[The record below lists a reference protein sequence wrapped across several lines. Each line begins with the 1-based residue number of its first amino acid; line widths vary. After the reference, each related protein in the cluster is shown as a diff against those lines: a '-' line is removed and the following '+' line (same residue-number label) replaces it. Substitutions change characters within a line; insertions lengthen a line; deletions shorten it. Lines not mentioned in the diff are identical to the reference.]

1 MGNNSTNELPVS
13 ITKTSVILGFFAL
26 LAALLLGIVNLATA
40 DRIQEQQRIAE
51 RRALAEVFPENLH
64 DNDLL
69 LDTFTLTPDD
79 PAFSE
84 PELLQL
90 STSRQAYTGQL
101 NGLFSGTIL
110 PVEAHDAYSG
120 NILILVG
127 VLADGQVSAVRVLAH
142 KETPGLGDKIDISI
156 SDWILGFDGK
166 SLLNPTQSR
175 WKVIKAGGEFDQ
187 LVGATI
193 TTRAVVDAVERALT
207 FFQLNQ
213 NKLANATN
221 QF

>member
-1 MGNNSTNELPVS
+1 MDNDSKKSLLASST
-13 ITKTSVILGFFAL
+13 KASVVLGLFGL
-26 LAALLLGIVNLATA
+26 IAALLLGIVNLVTA
-40 DRIQEQQRIAE
+40 DRIQEQQRVAE
-51 RRALAEVFPENLH
+51 RRALAEVFPEHLH

-69 LDTFTLTPDD
+69 LDTFTLAPED
-79 PAFSE
+79 PAFSQ

-90 STSRQAYTGQL
+90 STSRQAYTGLL

-120 NILILVG
+120 DILIMVG
-127 VLADGQVSAVRVLAH
+127 VLANGQISAVRVLAH
-142 KETPGLGDKIDISI
+142 KETPGLGDKIEATV

-175 WKVIKAGGEFDQ
+175 WKVIKDGGEFDQ

-193 TTRAVVDAVERALT
+193 TTRAVVDAVERALA

-213 NKLANATN
+213 NKLTNAIN